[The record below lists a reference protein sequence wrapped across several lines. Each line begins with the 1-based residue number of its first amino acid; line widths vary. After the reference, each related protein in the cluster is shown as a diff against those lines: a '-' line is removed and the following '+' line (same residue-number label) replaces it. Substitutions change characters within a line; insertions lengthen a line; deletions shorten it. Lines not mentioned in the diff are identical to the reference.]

1 MDYWQHNGLNEL
13 YSFKEVISHR
23 CLSESVCTWSTC
35 LFFFSGHT
43 KSCCHLSIIIIRAFL
58 ANVLKELLITFFH
71 TQSSFHHTL
80 AKVVSERKQICYD
93 DKSLKLVYMLMLAVF
108 PHKVQSSESST
119 SGLTCWSLISF
130 PLKTEL
136 YPQCMCISHQKKL
149 LSSLLAQLQEA
160 DIIL

>member
-108 PHKVQSSESST
+108 PHKVQIT
-119 SGLTCWSLISF
+119 SDFRAVKAAPAASHAGLPSV
-130 PLKTEL
+130 
-136 YPQCMCISHQKKL
+136 SH
-149 LSSLLAQLQEA
+149 
-160 DIIL
+160 